1 MFPSLLKSRPVLA
14 VLALSVIGAGAY
26 AGWRHWKG
34 QQTDL
39 SQYQLVKVQ
48 RADIEDLVT
57 ATGSLQPLEY
67 VDVGAQVSGQLRKIH
82 VEIGSVVQ
90 AGDLLAE
97 IDPTVYRANVDAR
110 RAQLKNLRATLV
122 ERESQLLLAQQQQAR
137 QKGLL
142 SGDATTQEAVQQAD
156 ANLRS
161 ARAQIDALQAQIE
174 QSESTLRAD
183 EANLNYANIYSPMS
197 GVVVS
202 ITARQG
208 QTINATQQAPII
220 LRVAN
225 LSSMT
230 VQTQVSEADI
240 GQLRPNMDAY
250 FTTLGNRGRRWWG
263 KLRKVEPTPT
273 VTNNVVL
280 YNALFDVVNDQRN
293 LLPQMTAQV
302 FFVAA
307 KAENALVVPA
317 SAVTVQRGPREEGKR
332 AGEAFGGGASGAGA
346 ASGAASSGRS
356 GERGADKAQAASGV
370 VSGERKQPRRDVG
383 GAAPGEASASRP
395 AAQRANAGAPA
406 SGPDLSQM
414 SREERRAYF
423 ESLPPE
429 EREAMRERIR
439 AARSEGGRDGAPGG
453 PPGGVPGGAAAES
466 GKPDRPS
473 QQAGERSAPRG
484 IERPVV
490 RSAEAVPTA
499 RTPSAVWAGVGAA
512 RSAKPKDA
520 TVKVV
525 TESGEIEERKVRI
538 GISNR
543 VQVEILE
550 GLKEGEQ
557 VVAGVKP
564 PPGQARAEG
573 GNRNALQGQNSGMP
587 GGPGGM
593 GGAGG
598 MGAGAGAGGRSR

>member
-1 MFPSLLKSRPVLA
+1 
-14 VLALSVIGAGAY
+14 
-26 AGWRHWKG
+26 
-34 QQTDL
+34 
-39 SQYQLVKVQ
+39 
-48 RADIEDLVT
+48 
-57 ATGSLQPLEY
+57 
-67 VDVGAQVSGQLRKIH
+67 
-82 VEIGSVVQ
+82 
-90 AGDLLAE
+90 
-97 IDPTVYRANVDAR
+97 
-110 RAQLKNLRATLV
+110 
-122 ERESQLLLAQQQQAR
+122 
-137 QKGLL
+137 
-142 SGDATTQEAVQQAD
+142 
-156 ANLRS
+156 
-161 ARAQIDALQAQIE
+161 
-174 QSESTLRAD
+174 
-183 EANLNYANIYSPMS
+183 
-197 GVVVS
+197 
-202 ITARQG
+202 
-208 QTINATQQAPII
+208 
-220 LRVAN
+220 
-225 LSSMT
+225 
-230 VQTQVSEADI
+230 
-240 GQLRPNMDAY
+240 
-250 FTTLGNRGRRWWG
+250 
-263 KLRKVEPTPT
+263 
-273 VTNNVVL
+273 
-280 YNALFDVVNDQRN
+280 
-293 LLPQMTAQV
+293 
-302 FFVAA
+302 
-307 KAENALVVPA
+307 
-317 SAVTVQRGPREEGKR
+317 
-332 AGEAFGGGASGAGA
+332 
-346 ASGAASSGRS
+346 
-356 GERGADKAQAASGV
+356 
-370 VSGERKQPRRDVG
+370 
-383 GAAPGEASASRP
+383 
-395 AAQRANAGAPA
+395 
-406 SGPDLSQM
+406 M